1 MEDTTDDSDPI
12 SKPHIGPIVIPSSQP
27 DIDVCEAE
35 RGMLKQTP
43 VAAVCGRRKGEPSPS
58 PSTLAL
64 AKSKV
69 VGKSGKVILAK
80 KAEQR
85 ERKQTKSKNQK
96 QRRQQQELTSEDEDV
111 ATAEHLVVQH
121 HRPARSSKLVAV
133 ERMRKVASPESEW
146 DGENSEEEEDEEE
159 SGNVSEYKPLERKS
173 KQTAEQAAGSNPGKV
188 SRNNKEMESK

>member
-69 VGKSGKVILAK
+69 VRKSGKVILAK

-85 ERKQTKSKNQK
+85 EQKQTKSKNQK
-96 QRRQQQELTSEDEDV
+96 QRRQQQELTSEDENV
-111 ATAEHLVVQH
+111 ATAERLVVQH
-121 HRPARSSKLVAV
+121 RRPARSSKLVAV
-133 ERMRKVASPESEW
+133 ERMRKVASSVSEW
-146 DGENSEEEEDEEE
+146 DRENSEEEEDEEE

-173 KQTAEQAAGSNPGKV
+173 KQTAKQAAGSNPGKV